1 MKKLTHGGGVPV
13 VLSLIALILSLVAS
27 FQEYLFRFI
36 YNLAFDAD
44 TEKVFV
50 SNIIGYFTMTK
61 NDVPVISMYTEKAFI
76 LAIISL
82 AAFLIFVL
90 SGKKKTIVGGEA
102 IMLIASA
109 GACLI
114 EPTMY
119 IINFI
124 TGDMK
129 SGLSADND
137 GERFR
142 CFYGL
147 LIYALPVI
155 ISLLLIVAALVIL
168 IRVAAEKNKVEVARK
183 GVAAAAASV
192 AAPAVAPVIAEPAAG
207 NAAMMEEIAAPQEIK
222 PAAQQN
228 YQPVL
233 EEAQPVVENA
243 SQQAQ
248 ETAGVFEEKA
258 QQAQETVGVFEEKA
272 AQAVIEDAPQTVFCA
287 TCGKQ
292 LDANAKFCN
301 NCGTKR

>member
-1 MKKLTHGGGVPV
+1 MKKLTHGGGVPM

-44 TEKVFV
+44 AEKVFV

-114 EPTMY
+114 EPVMY
-119 IINFI
+119 VINFL

-147 LIYALPVI
+147 LIYVLPMVI
-155 ISLLLIVAALVIL
+155 SVLLIVAGLVIL
-168 IRVAAEKNKVEVARK
+168 GRVAAEKNKVEVARK
-183 GVAAAAASV
+183 GAVAPVV
-192 AAPAVAPVIAEPAAG
+192 AAPAGIAPAVAAPAFAQPMQPQMAQNSVAMDEIAVPEVEPVIAQQA
-207 NAAMMEEIAAPQEIK
+207 EEK
-222 PAAQQN
+222 F
-228 YQPVL
+228 
-233 EEAQPVVENA
+233 EEA
-243 SQQAQ
+243 
-248 ETAGVFEEKA
+248 A
-258 QQAQETVGVFEEKA
+258 QQAQQVAETFEEKA
-272 AQAVIEDAPQTVFCA
+272 AEVEAVIEDAPKVVFCA
-287 TCGKQ
+287 TCGNQ
-292 LDANAKFCN
+292 LDTNAKFCN

>member
-1 MKKLTHGGGVPV
+1 MKKLTHGGGVPM

-36 YNLAFDAD
+36 YNIAFDAD
-44 TEKVFV
+44 AEKVFV

-114 EPTMY
+114 EPVMY
-119 IINFI
+119 VINFL

-147 LIYALPVI
+147 LIYVLPMVI
-155 ISLLLIVAALVIL
+155 SVLLIVAGLVIL
-168 IRVAAEKNKVEVARK
+168 GRVAAEKNKVEVARK
-183 GVAAAAASV
+183 GAVAPVV
-192 AAPAVAPVIAEPAAG
+192 AAPAFAQPMQPQMAQNSVAMDEIAVPEVEPVIAQQA
-207 NAAMMEEIAAPQEIK
+207 EEK
-222 PAAQQN
+222 F
-228 YQPVL
+228 
-233 EEAQPVVENA
+233 EEA
-243 SQQAQ
+243 
-248 ETAGVFEEKA
+248 A
-258 QQAQETVGVFEEKA
+258 QQAQQVAETFEEKA
-272 AQAVIEDAPQTVFCA
+272 AEVEAVIEDAPKVVFCA
-287 TCGKQ
+287 TCGNQ
-292 LDANAKFCN
+292 LDPNAKFCN